1 MQFLQV
7 NLPINK
13 SGILFVSLKKR
24 WCDMIIE
31 RTNNEV
37 IIRLPGTMDT
47 SDLEEMVDYIR
58 FKEITSKSKASQEQI
73 DSLVKEVKKGR
84 WEANKKR
91 LLGE

>member
-1 MQFLQV
+1 
-7 NLPINK
+7 
-13 SGILFVSLKKR
+13 
-24 WCDMIIE
+24 MIIE

-37 IIRLPGTMDT
+37 IIRLPGTIDT

-58 FKEITSKSKASQEQI
+58 FREITSKSKATQEQV
-73 DSLVKEVKKGR
+73 DSLVRKIKKGR

>member
-1 MQFLQV
+1 
-7 NLPINK
+7 
-13 SGILFVSLKKR
+13 
-24 WCDMIIE
+24 MIIE

-58 FKEITSKSKASQEQI
+58 FREITSKSKASQEQI